1 MTFRVFLCVVLVL
14 GINLSTMEVAFA
26 YLDPGTGSMLIQGLI
41 GAVAAAFVVGRL
53 YWYKIKIFFARMLGK
68 KQPESLLDE
77 LAKPESTEDAK

>member
-1 MTFRVFLCVVLVL
+1 MTFRVFLCLVLVL

-53 YWYKIKIFFARMLGK
+53 YWYKIKIFIARMLGK
-68 KQPESLLDE
+68 KPLESLLDE

>member
-1 MTFRVFLCVVLVL
+1 MTFRVFLCVVLVM

-26 YLDPGTGSMLIQGLI
+26 YLDPGAGSMLIQGLI

-53 YWYKIKIFFARMLGK
+53 YWYKIKTFFAWMLSK

-77 LAKPESTEDAK
+77 IIKPKSNEDTE

>member
-53 YWYKIKIFFARMLGK
+53 YWYKIKSFFAGMLGK
-68 KQPESLLDE
+68 KEPESLLDE
-77 LAKPESTEDAK
+77 MAKPESTEDAK

>member
-1 MTFRVFLCVVLVL
+1 MTFRVFLCVVLAL

-53 YWYKIKIFFARMLGK
+53 YWYKIKTFFARMVSK

-77 LAKPESTEDAK
+77 LAKPESTEDAE

>member
-1 MTFRVFLCVVLVL
+1 MTFRVFLCVVLAL

-53 YWYKIKIFFARMLGK
+53 YWHKIKSFFAWMLGK

-77 LAKPESTEDAK
+77 LTKPESSEDAK

>member
-53 YWYKIKIFFARMLGK
+53 YWYKIKTFFARMLSN
-68 KQPESLLDE
+68 KQPESLHDE
-77 LAKPESTEDAK
+77 IVKPESTEDTE